1 MSEHGIA
8 RWSRWAEGSWT
19 AAVAPHGVLVLPPT
33 LSEESVIDLWE
44 ELRSSQGS
52 LTAILDRL
60 VIAAGGHL
68 SKIPDF
74 ALVVTA
80 SDGVRIAARGQVGL
94 EIDGESVEARS
105 VSTWREIY
113 LPGSPRIILRAPE
126 PTGPVL
132 RPVVDAVLSVSAVF
146 PAEAPGSP
154 AGEEESSDAE
164 DEPDPDASAVLAPP
178 GAESSPAVPPAES
191 SPAAG
196 GSSAPVVSPLT
207 PASPATASASPA
219 TASSPAAGGSSAS
232 AFSPATPASPATA
245 SSPAAPPMSSS
256 APVVSP
262 LTPASPATASSPAA
276 TASSPAAGGSSASA
290 FSPATPASPATASSP
305 AAPPMS
311 SSAPVVSPLTP
322 ASPATASSPAAP
334 PASPS
339 ASSSVSPA
347 SPSTFSSPDT
357 AVDGSEVVELTE
369 AEELPIAGSYGIDVD
384 DVPVDGSQVVEL
396 ADADRPADVDDV
408 PRMVSADSPMP
419 PIGSA
424 LQWDE
429 PYDGADDRDDD
440 DLDDLDAAGDER
452 AVVSGISGGGE
463 DDPDQPDGEPGQSE
477 QEEDL
482 PPEGGDHDGWTLA
495 SLPGDLVDELG
506 PLASGRPGALSRAQ
520 SQAKEAASAFYAH
533 EPSTD
538 TPVSIAVG
546 IRRPDYPA
554 AGRQALSVLCPE
566 GHANPTNYVRC
577 RACGA
582 ELSQP
587 ARMITCPPLGR
598 LRLSSGQ
605 AVTLDRPILVG
616 RQPSSI
622 DVPQLEGQSPTLVT
636 VPSPEQLIS
645 RNHVLIELDEWSVL
659 ARNLSAGN
667 GTVLKRDG
675 VSPQKLP
682 YTEPLLLRNGDVLDL
697 GDGQSLV
704 LEDLP

>member
-207 PASPATASASPA
+207 PASPATAS
-219 TASSPAAGGSSAS
+219 
-232 AFSPATPASPATA
+232 
-245 SSPAAPPMSSS
+245 
-256 APVVSP
+256 
-262 LTPASPATASSPAA
+262 SPAA

-322 ASPATASSPAAP
+322 ASPATASSPAAT

>member
-191 SPAAG
+191 SPVTD

-219 TASSPAAGGSSAS
+219 AASSPAAGGSPAS

-245 SSPAAPPMSSS
+245 SSPAAPPM
-256 APVVSP
+256 
-262 LTPASPATASSPAA
+262 
-276 TASSPAAGGSSASA
+276 
-290 FSPATPASPATASSP
+290 
-305 AAPPMS
+305 
-311 SSAPVVSPLTP
+311 
-322 ASPATASSPAAP
+322 
-334 PASPS
+334 SPS

-482 PPEGGDHDGWTLA
+482 LPEGGDHDGWTLA
-495 SLPGDLVDELG
+495 SLPGDLVDDLG

>member
-191 SPAAG
+191 SPVTD

-207 PASPATASASPA
+207 PASPAA
-219 TASSPAAGGSSAS
+219 ASSPAAGGSPAS

-245 SSPAAPPMSSS
+245 SSPAAPPMSPS

-262 LTPASPATASSPAA
+262 LTPASPATASASPAA
-276 TASSPAAGGSSASA
+276 ASSPAAGGSPASA

-305 AAPPMS
+305 AAPPM
-311 SSAPVVSPLTP
+311 
-322 ASPATASSPAAP
+322 
-334 PASPS
+334 SPS

-463 DDPDQPDGEPGQSE
+463 DDPDQSDGESDQSE

-482 PPEGGDHDGWTLA
+482 LPEGGDHDGWTLA

>member
-1 MSEHGIA
+1 MS
-8 RWSRWAEGSWT
+8 
-19 AAVAPHGVLVLPPT
+19 
-33 LSEESVIDLWE
+33 
-44 ELRSSQGS
+44 
-52 LTAILDRL
+52 
-60 VIAAGGHL
+60 
-68 SKIPDF
+68 
-74 ALVVTA
+74 
-80 SDGVRIAARGQVGL
+80 
-94 EIDGESVEARS
+94 
-105 VSTWREIY
+105 
-113 LPGSPRIILRAPE
+113 
-126 PTGPVL
+126 
-132 RPVVDAVLSVSAVF
+132 
-146 PAEAPGSP
+146 
-154 AGEEESSDAE
+154 
-164 DEPDPDASAVLAPP
+164 
-178 GAESSPAVPPAES
+178 
-191 SPAAG
+191 
-196 GSSAPVVSPLT
+196 SSAPVVSPLT

-219 TASSPAAGGSSAS
+219 TAS
-232 AFSPATPASPATA
+232 ASP
-245 SSPAAPPMSSS
+245 
-256 APVVSP
+256 
-262 LTPASPATASSPAA
+262 A

>member
-191 SPAAG
+191 SPVTD

-207 PASPATASASPA
+207 PASPATAS
-219 TASSPAAGGSSAS
+219 SPAAGGSPAS

-245 SSPAAPPMSSS
+245 SSPAAPPM
-256 APVVSP
+256 
-262 LTPASPATASSPAA
+262 
-276 TASSPAAGGSSASA
+276 
-290 FSPATPASPATASSP
+290 
-305 AAPPMS
+305 
-311 SSAPVVSPLTP
+311 
-322 ASPATASSPAAP
+322 
-334 PASPS
+334 SPS

-482 PPEGGDHDGWTLA
+482 LPEGGDHDGWTLA
-495 SLPGDLVDELG
+495 SLPGDLVDDLG

>member
-207 PASPATASASPA
+207 PASPATAS
-219 TASSPAAGGSSAS
+219 
-232 AFSPATPASPATA
+232 
-245 SSPAAPPMSSS
+245 
-256 APVVSP
+256 
-262 LTPASPATASSPAA
+262 SPAA

-305 AAPPMS
+305 AAPPAS
-311 SSAPVVSPLTP
+311 PSAPVVSPLTP

>member
-191 SPAAG
+191 SPVTD

-219 TASSPAAGGSSAS
+219 GGSPAS

-245 SSPAAPPMSSS
+245 SSPATPPASPS

-262 LTPASPATASSPAA
+262 LTPASPATASASPAA
-276 TASSPAAGGSSASA
+276 ASSPAAGGSPASA

-305 AAPPMS
+305 ATPPM
-311 SSAPVVSPLTP
+311 
-322 ASPATASSPAAP
+322 
-334 PASPS
+334 SPS

-482 PPEGGDHDGWTLA
+482 LPEGGDHDGWTLA
-495 SLPGDLVDELG
+495 SLPGDLVDDLG

>member
-191 SPAAG
+191 SPVTD

-219 TASSPAAGGSSAS
+219 TASSPAAGGSPAS

-245 SSPAAPPMSSS
+245 SSPAAPPASPS

-262 LTPASPATASSPAA
+262 LTPASPAT
-276 TASSPAAGGSSASA
+276 ASA

-305 AAPPMS
+305 ATPPM
-311 SSAPVVSPLTP
+311 
-322 ASPATASSPAAP
+322 
-334 PASPS
+334 SPS

-482 PPEGGDHDGWTLA
+482 LPEGGDHDGWTLA
-495 SLPGDLVDELG
+495 SLPGDLVDDLG

>member
-164 DEPDPDASAVLAPP
+164 DEPDPDASAFLAPP

-191 SPAAG
+191 SPVTDG
-196 GSSAPVVSPLT
+196 
-207 PASPATASASPA
+207 
-219 TASSPAAGGSSAS
+219 
-232 AFSPATPASPATA
+232 
-245 SSPAAPPMSSS
+245 
-256 APVVSP
+256 
-262 LTPASPATASSPAA
+262 
-276 TASSPAAGGSSASA
+276 
-290 FSPATPASPATASSP
+290 
-305 AAPPMS
+305 

-463 DDPDQPDGEPGQSE
+463 DDPDQSDGESGQSE

-482 PPEGGDHDGWTLA
+482 LPEGGDHDGWTLA

>member
-191 SPAAG
+191 SPVTD

-219 TASSPAAGGSSAS
+219 TASSPAAGGSPAS

-245 SSPAAPPMSSS
+245 SSPAAPPASPS

-262 LTPASPATASSPAA
+262 LTPASPATASASPAA
-276 TASSPAAGGSSASA
+276 ASSPAAGGSPASA

-305 AAPPMS
+305 ATPPM
-311 SSAPVVSPLTP
+311 
-322 ASPATASSPAAP
+322 
-334 PASPS
+334 SPS

-482 PPEGGDHDGWTLA
+482 LPEGGDHDGWTLA
-495 SLPGDLVDELG
+495 SLPGDLVDDLG

>member
-191 SPAAG
+191 SPVTD

-219 TASSPAAGGSSAS
+219 GGSPAS

-245 SSPAAPPMSSS
+245 SSPAAPPM
-256 APVVSP
+256 
-262 LTPASPATASSPAA
+262 
-276 TASSPAAGGSSASA
+276 
-290 FSPATPASPATASSP
+290 
-305 AAPPMS
+305 
-311 SSAPVVSPLTP
+311 
-322 ASPATASSPAAP
+322 
-334 PASPS
+334 SPS

-463 DDPDQPDGEPGQSE
+463 DDPDQSDGESDQSE

-482 PPEGGDHDGWTLA
+482 LPEGGDHDGWTLA
-495 SLPGDLVDELG
+495 SLPGDLVDDLG

>member
-1 MSEHGIA
+1 
-8 RWSRWAEGSWT
+8 
-19 AAVAPHGVLVLPPT
+19 
-33 LSEESVIDLWE
+33 
-44 ELRSSQGS
+44 
-52 LTAILDRL
+52 
-60 VIAAGGHL
+60 
-68 SKIPDF
+68 
-74 ALVVTA
+74 
-80 SDGVRIAARGQVGL
+80 
-94 EIDGESVEARS
+94 
-105 VSTWREIY
+105 
-113 LPGSPRIILRAPE
+113 
-126 PTGPVL
+126 
-132 RPVVDAVLSVSAVF
+132 
-146 PAEAPGSP
+146 
-154 AGEEESSDAE
+154 
-164 DEPDPDASAVLAPP
+164 
-178 GAESSPAVPPAES
+178 
-191 SPAAG
+191 
-196 GSSAPVVSPLT
+196 
-207 PASPATASASPA
+207 
-219 TASSPAAGGSSAS
+219 
-232 AFSPATPASPATA
+232 
-245 SSPAAPPMSSS
+245 
-256 APVVSP
+256 
-262 LTPASPATASSPAA
+262 
-276 TASSPAAGGSSASA
+276 
-290 FSPATPASPATASSP
+290 
-305 AAPPMS
+305 
-311 SSAPVVSPLTP
+311 
-322 ASPATASSPAAP
+322 
-334 PASPS
+334 
-339 ASSSVSPA
+339 
-347 SPSTFSSPDT
+347 
-357 AVDGSEVVELTE
+357 VDGSEVVELTE

-440 DLDDLDAAGDER
+440 DFDDLDAAGDER

-482 PPEGGDHDGWTLA
+482 LPEGGDHDGWTLA
-495 SLPGDLVDELG
+495 SLPGDLVDDLG

>member
-191 SPAAG
+191 SPVTDG
-196 GSSAPVVSPLT
+196 
-207 PASPATASASPA
+207 
-219 TASSPAAGGSSAS
+219 
-232 AFSPATPASPATA
+232 
-245 SSPAAPPMSSS
+245 SS

-276 TASSPAAGGSSASA
+276 GGSPASA

-305 AAPPMS
+305 ATPPM
-311 SSAPVVSPLTP
+311 
-322 ASPATASSPAAP
+322 
-334 PASPS
+334 SPS

-482 PPEGGDHDGWTLA
+482 LPEGGDHDGWTLA
-495 SLPGDLVDELG
+495 SLPGDLVDDLG

>member
-191 SPAAG
+191 SPVTD

-219 TASSPAAGGSSAS
+219 GGSPAS

-245 SSPAAPPMSSS
+245 SSPATPPASPS

-262 LTPASPATASSPAA
+262 LTPASPATASASPAA
-276 TASSPAAGGSSASA
+276 ASSPAAGGSPASA

-305 AAPPMS
+305 ATPPM
-311 SSAPVVSPLTP
+311 
-322 ASPATASSPAAP
+322 
-334 PASPS
+334 SPS
-339 ASSSVSPA
+339 ASSSVSSA

-482 PPEGGDHDGWTLA
+482 LPEGGDHDGWTLA
-495 SLPGDLVDELG
+495 SLPGDLVDDLG

>member
-191 SPAAG
+191 SPVTD

-207 PASPATASASPA
+207 PASPAA
-219 TASSPAAGGSSAS
+219 ASSPVAGGSPAS

-245 SSPAAPPMSSS
+245 SSPAAPPM
-256 APVVSP
+256 
-262 LTPASPATASSPAA
+262 
-276 TASSPAAGGSSASA
+276 
-290 FSPATPASPATASSP
+290 
-305 AAPPMS
+305 
-311 SSAPVVSPLTP
+311 
-322 ASPATASSPAAP
+322 
-334 PASPS
+334 SPS

-482 PPEGGDHDGWTLA
+482 LPEGGDHDGWTLA
-495 SLPGDLVDELG
+495 SLPGDLVDDLG

>member
-1 MSEHGIA
+1 VSEHGIA

-191 SPAAG
+191 SPVTD

-207 PASPATASASPA
+207 PASPAA
-219 TASSPAAGGSSAS
+219 ASSPAAGGSPAS

-245 SSPAAPPMSSS
+245 SSPATPPM
-256 APVVSP
+256 
-262 LTPASPATASSPAA
+262 
-276 TASSPAAGGSSASA
+276 
-290 FSPATPASPATASSP
+290 
-305 AAPPMS
+305 
-311 SSAPVVSPLTP
+311 
-322 ASPATASSPAAP
+322 
-334 PASPS
+334 SPS
-339 ASSSVSPA
+339 ASSSVSSA

-482 PPEGGDHDGWTLA
+482 LPEGGDHDGWTLA
-495 SLPGDLVDELG
+495 SLPGDLVDDLG

>member
-191 SPAAG
+191 SPVTD

-219 TASSPAAGGSSAS
+219 AASSPAAGGSPAS

-245 SSPAAPPMSSS
+245 SSPATPPM
-256 APVVSP
+256 
-262 LTPASPATASSPAA
+262 
-276 TASSPAAGGSSASA
+276 
-290 FSPATPASPATASSP
+290 
-305 AAPPMS
+305 
-311 SSAPVVSPLTP
+311 
-322 ASPATASSPAAP
+322 
-334 PASPS
+334 SPS
-339 ASSSVSPA
+339 ASSSVSSA

-482 PPEGGDHDGWTLA
+482 LPEGGDHDGWTLA
-495 SLPGDLVDELG
+495 SLPGDLVDDLG

>member
-19 AAVAPHGVLVLPPT
+19 AAVAPHGVLVLSPT

-191 SPAAG
+191 SPVTD

-219 TASSPAAGGSSAS
+219 TASSPAAGDSPAS

-245 SSPAAPPMSSS
+245 SSPATPPM
-256 APVVSP
+256 
-262 LTPASPATASSPAA
+262 
-276 TASSPAAGGSSASA
+276 
-290 FSPATPASPATASSP
+290 
-305 AAPPMS
+305 
-311 SSAPVVSPLTP
+311 
-322 ASPATASSPAAP
+322 
-334 PASPS
+334 SPS

-482 PPEGGDHDGWTLA
+482 LPEGGDHDGWTLA
-495 SLPGDLVDELG
+495 SLPGDLVDDLG

>member
-196 GSSAPVVSPLT
+196 GSSA
-207 PASPATASASPA
+207 
-219 TASSPAAGGSSAS
+219 S

-245 SSPAAPPMSSS
+245 SSPAAPPM
-256 APVVSP
+256 
-262 LTPASPATASSPAA
+262 
-276 TASSPAAGGSSASA
+276 
-290 FSPATPASPATASSP
+290 
-305 AAPPMS
+305 
-311 SSAPVVSPLTP
+311 
-322 ASPATASSPAAP
+322 
-334 PASPS
+334 SPS

-440 DLDDLDAAGDER
+440 DLDGLDAAGDER

-482 PPEGGDHDGWTLA
+482 LPEGGDHDGWTLA

-636 VPSPEQLIS
+636 VPSPERLVS

>member
-191 SPAAG
+191 SPVTD

-207 PASPATASASPA
+207 PASPATASA
-219 TASSPAAGGSSAS
+219 
-232 AFSPATPASPATA
+232 FSPATPASPATA
-245 SSPAAPPMSSS
+245 SSPATPPM
-256 APVVSP
+256 
-262 LTPASPATASSPAA
+262 
-276 TASSPAAGGSSASA
+276 
-290 FSPATPASPATASSP
+290 
-305 AAPPMS
+305 
-311 SSAPVVSPLTP
+311 
-322 ASPATASSPAAP
+322 
-334 PASPS
+334 SPS

-482 PPEGGDHDGWTLA
+482 LPEGGDHDGWTLA
-495 SLPGDLVDELG
+495 SLPGDLVDDLG

>member
-191 SPAAG
+191 SPVTD

-219 TASSPAAGGSSAS
+219 AASSPAAGGSPAS

-245 SSPAAPPMSSS
+245 SSPATPPASPS

-262 LTPASPATASSPAA
+262 LTPASPATASASPAA
-276 TASSPAAGGSSASA
+276 ASSPAAGGSPASA

-305 AAPPMS
+305 ATPPM
-311 SSAPVVSPLTP
+311 
-322 ASPATASSPAAP
+322 
-334 PASPS
+334 SPS

-482 PPEGGDHDGWTLA
+482 LPEGGDHDGWTLA
-495 SLPGDLVDELG
+495 SLPGDLVDDLG

>member
-191 SPAAG
+191 SPVTD

-207 PASPATASASPA
+207 PASPAA
-219 TASSPAAGGSSAS
+219 ASSPAAGGSPAS

-245 SSPAAPPMSSS
+245 SSPATPPM
-256 APVVSP
+256 
-262 LTPASPATASSPAA
+262 
-276 TASSPAAGGSSASA
+276 
-290 FSPATPASPATASSP
+290 
-305 AAPPMS
+305 
-311 SSAPVVSPLTP
+311 
-322 ASPATASSPAAP
+322 
-334 PASPS
+334 SPS
-339 ASSSVSPA
+339 ASSSVSSA

-482 PPEGGDHDGWTLA
+482 LPEGGDHDGWTLA
-495 SLPGDLVDELG
+495 SLPGDLVDDLG

>member
-191 SPAAG
+191 SPVTDG
-196 GSSAPVVSPLT
+196 
-207 PASPATASASPA
+207 
-219 TASSPAAGGSSAS
+219 
-232 AFSPATPASPATA
+232 
-245 SSPAAPPMSSS
+245 SS

-276 TASSPAAGGSSASA
+276 AASSPAAGGSPASA

-305 AAPPMS
+305 ATPPM
-311 SSAPVVSPLTP
+311 
-322 ASPATASSPAAP
+322 
-334 PASPS
+334 SPS

-482 PPEGGDHDGWTLA
+482 LPEGGDHDGWTLA
-495 SLPGDLVDELG
+495 SLPGDLVDDLG

>member
-191 SPAAG
+191 SPVTDG
-196 GSSAPVVSPLT
+196 
-207 PASPATASASPA
+207 
-219 TASSPAAGGSSAS
+219 
-232 AFSPATPASPATA
+232 
-245 SSPAAPPMSSS
+245 SS

-276 TASSPAAGGSSASA
+276 GGSPASA

-305 AAPPMS
+305 ATPPM
-311 SSAPVVSPLTP
+311 
-322 ASPATASSPAAP
+322 
-334 PASPS
+334 SPS
-339 ASSSVSPA
+339 ASSSVSSA

-482 PPEGGDHDGWTLA
+482 LPEGGDHDGWTLA
-495 SLPGDLVDELG
+495 SLPGDLVDDLG